1 MPSKR
6 PIIGV
11 PTQNLQS
18 IGGVAP
24 DFPPSWVMSHRYV
37 QALTSVGAIPWL
49 VPLIDDDATLR
60 AMYEELDGVFL
71 PGGADVDPASYD
83 EERHSTC
90 DRSDPARDR
99 VELAFVRWAMRDRKP
114 VLGVCRGLQIINLA
128 AGGSLFQD
136 LAALRPGSVKHDYFP
151 FRDGFARDHL
161 AHPVRVVEGTRLHR
175 LAGLTEFSVNSMHH
189 QAIDR
194 LGGSLVASA
203 LAPDGVIE
211 GIEGTEDYFL
221 VGVQWHPEA
230 LIDADPKMRKL
241 FDQFVGA
248 ARDFREQSVS
258 EDSLR

>member
-1 MPSKR
+1 MSSKR

-24 DFPPSWVMSHRYV
+24 ELPPSWVMSHRYV
-37 QALTSVGAIPWL
+37 NALTTAGAIPWL

-60 AMYEELDGVFL
+60 AVYEELDGVFL
-71 PGGADVDPASYD
+71 PGGADVDPASYN
-83 EERHSTC
+83 EERHSAC

-99 VELAFVRWAMRDRKP
+99 VELAFVRWAMEERKP

-128 AGGSLFQD
+128 AGGTLIQD

-175 LAGLTEFSVNSMHH
+175 LAGRTEFAVNSMHH
-189 QAIDR
+189 QAIER
-194 LGGSLVASA
+194 LGKELITSA
-203 LAPDGVIE
+203 IAPDGVIE
-211 GIEGTEDYFL
+211 GIETAEDYFL

-230 LIDADPKMRKL
+230 LLDADPKMRML
-241 FDQFVGA
+241 FEQFVA
-248 ARDFREQSVS
+248 AAGDFREGRVTA
-258 EDSLR
+258 DSLR

>member
-1 MPSKR
+1 
-6 PIIGV
+6 
-11 PTQNLQS
+11 
-18 IGGVAP
+18 
-24 DFPPSWVMSHRYV
+24 
-37 QALTSVGAIPWL
+37 
-49 VPLIDDDATLR
+49 
-60 AMYEELDGVFL
+60 
-71 PGGADVDPASYD
+71 
-83 EERHSTC
+83 
-90 DRSDPARDR
+90 
-99 VELAFVRWAMRDRKP
+99 MRDRKP

-151 FRDGFARDHL
+151 FRDGYARDHL

-194 LGGSLVASA
+194 LGGSLVATA

-230 LIDADPKMRKL
+230 LIDADPKMRML
-241 FDQFVGA
+241 FDEFVGA
-248 ARDFREQSVS
+248 AREFRELRVPADSVS
-258 EDSLR
+258 